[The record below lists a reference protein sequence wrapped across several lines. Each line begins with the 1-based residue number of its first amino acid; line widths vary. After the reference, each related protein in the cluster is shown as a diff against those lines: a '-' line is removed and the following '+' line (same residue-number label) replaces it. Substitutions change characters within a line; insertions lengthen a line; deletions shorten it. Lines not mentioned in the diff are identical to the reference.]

1 MNTPLQIVIVEDE
14 PVIARELAR
23 LLTQLDAGISV
34 VAVLNSVEE
43 ATDWFG
49 KNSHAYQLIFM
60 DIRLSDGLSFS
71 IFKNV
76 SLTRP
81 VIFVTSYNDY
91 ALDAFKNN
99 GIDYILKPFDEQ
111 EIGRALNKYR
121 QLTGSLQQVPVIAID
136 SLLQQIG
143 QFNKTYKRSFLVH
156 YRNKLLPIETTGIA
170 WFYTANEAVYAQTVD
185 NSRYTIDQ
193 TMEQL
198 IQQLNPE
205 EFFRANR
212 QFIVQRS
219 FIKEVEFFFN
229 GRLLVKINP
238 EPPERILISKARVP
252 EFKEWM
258 NR

>member
-1 MNTPLQIVIVEDE
+1 MNTPLNIVIVEDE

-23 LLTQLDAGISV
+23 LLTQIDTGINITT
-34 VAVLNSVEE
+34 VLNSVEE
-43 ATDWFG
+43 ATDWFL
-49 KNSHAYQLIFM
+49 KNADAYHLIFM

-76 SLTRP
+76 AITRP

-111 EIGRALNKYR
+111 EISRALTKYR
-121 QLTGSLQQVPVIAID
+121 QLTGQQQAPAISID
-136 SLLQQIG
+136 NLLQQIG
-143 QFNKTYKRSFLVH
+143 QLNKAYKKSFLVH
-156 YRNKLLPIETTGIA
+156 YRNKLLPLETACIA
-170 WFYTANEAVYAQTVD
+170 WFYTANEMVYAQTDD

-193 TMEQL
+193 TIEQL
-198 IQQLNPE
+198 MQQLDPE
-205 EFFRANR
+205 IFFRANR
-212 QFIVQRS
+212 QFIVQRK
-219 FIKEVEFFFN
+219 FIQEVEFFFN
-229 GRLLVKINP
+229 GRFLVRITP
-238 EPPERILISKARVP
+238 EPPERILISKARVA